1 MHPLSC
7 VLAGSKQSG
16 LFWSWSTERTTRSNI
31 VIFSCSKN
39 LALLNGLLFI
49 NPMCTYLLKQWSTP
63 AVTESELELGFF
75 IFFLRPTSRP
85 ADNKRAVGTRGAGAV
100 VHPPPPFWQELK
112 QNTFS
117 PSEGLELKLAPPDFQ
132 AFPRFLNKARKKKS

>member
-85 ADNKRAVGTRGAGAV
+85 ADNKRAVGTRGAGA
-100 VHPPPPFWQELK
+100 PPPISAGIEAK
-112 QNTFS
+112 HIFS
-117 PSEGLELKLAPPDFQ
+117 FRRSRIKTCSTRFPGLPTVLEQ
-132 AFPRFLNKARKKKS
+132 G